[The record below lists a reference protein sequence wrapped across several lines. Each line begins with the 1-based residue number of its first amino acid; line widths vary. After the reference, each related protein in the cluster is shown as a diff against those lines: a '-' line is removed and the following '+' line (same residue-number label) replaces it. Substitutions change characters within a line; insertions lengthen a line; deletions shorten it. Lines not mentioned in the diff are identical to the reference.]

1 MPLNSESQEVVKRE
15 VYLCYDDSDEF
26 YKKEF
31 ESFLAKRFTI
41 KNVEIQ
47 DREKMNPETYIHTL
61 LTNKI
66 ITSETIILVFVGN
79 ETFENR
85 FVDWEIHAGLKDGK
99 NKELDSHCA
108 LVALVTPNF
117 KFRKEKAIT
126 RRAKIPKRLL
136 DNIDSKYCKIYPW
149 TYSITG
155 IQKVVNDAYS
165 RKEQFKSKRVNTAPR
180 LESSK

>member
-1 MPLNSESQEVVKRE
+1 MSLNAGSQEGVKKE
-15 VYLCYDDSDEF
+15 IYLCYDDSDEF
-26 YKKEF
+26 YKQEF

-41 KNVEIQ
+41 KNVEIPNK
-47 DREKMNPETYIHTL
+47 ENMNPETYVHTL

-66 ITSETIILVFVGN
+66 ITSETVILVFVGN

-99 NKELDSHCA
+99 SKELDSHCA

-126 RRAKIPKRLL
+126 RRTKIPKRLL

-149 TYSITG
+149 TYSSAG

-165 RKEQFKSKRVNTAPR
+165 RKEHFKDKRVNTAPR
-180 LESSK
+180 LEKSK